1 MNNEVLVLLL
11 DYIIDFVCMCVL
23 REGGARGKCTCM
35 LVDTHVHSWRSEEA
49 LLGPALSSSTLFFCD
64 GISH

>member
-35 LVDTHVHSWRSEEA
+35 
-49 LLGPALSSSTLFFCD
+49 
-64 GISH
+64 